1 MNSNVKSTLSLF
13 FLLIFGFVTCS
24 VLDTHE
30 DRKTTIEI
38 LNKQIEKL
46 GKAYNLPILDTYSI
60 FLDKDHNANPAFF
73 QNDGIHLSKYGYETW
88 ISNALLPYLNQN
100 NFISIAMIGNSITND
115 IDIWDFGK
123 NDSIISNWEFLLN
136 IKAFNLGVGGNT
148 SFDVKNRLDNIVS
161 YKADC
166 YFLLIGINDIN
177 RGIQIWET
185 INNIEYII
193 NYFSDRK
200 LKIVLQYVMP
210 IC

>member
-1 MNSNVKSTLSLF
+1 
-13 FLLIFGFVTCS
+13 
-24 VLDTHE
+24 
-30 DRKTTIEI
+30 
-38 LNKQIEKL
+38 
-46 GKAYNLPILDTYSI
+46 
-60 FLDKDHNANPAFF
+60 
-73 QNDGIHLSKYGYETW
+73 
-88 ISNALLPYLNQN
+88 
-100 NFISIAMIGNSITND
+100 MIGNSITND
-115 IDIWDFGK
+115 IDVLDFGK
-123 NDSIISNWEFLLN
+123 KDSTISNWEFLLN

-161 YKADC
+161 HKADC